1 MNKKWAERTVN
12 FQPLYLPVCKLNQDD
27 TIITRCTGRFVYS
40 KFIMLLFLLAASCD
54 GRGSAC
60 SQDAGS
66 NMGYLWFTVQIWAKW
81 SYKTIFT
88 VWVHYNQQYNILKLK
103 KKAKLRREISSVQFW
118 KKWARGIKRT
128 NGKEHAMN
136 TQPMLPSSSDHLLKL
151 TKGPIFI
158 ATYYTLRDTS
168 AFWECPWNRLQLW
181 VIFNCLYKY
190 GQNIEE
196 LRKFL
201 YTFFTT
207 FNTRYSYN

>member
-1 MNKKWAERTVN
+1 MNKQWAERTVN

-88 VWVHYNQQYNILKLK
+88 AWVHYNQQYNILKLK
-103 KKAKLRREISSVQFW
+103 KKLNFDGKYQAYNFGKNGLVGSNVQTV
-118 KKWARGIKRT
+118 K
-128 NGKEHAMN
+128 N
-136 TQPMLPSSSDHLLKL
+136 MLWTRSQCCLALL
-151 TKGPIFI
+151 TI
-158 ATYYTLRDTS
+158 Y
-168 AFWECPWNRLQLW
+168 
-181 VIFNCLYKY
+181 
-190 GQNIEE
+190 
-196 LRKFL
+196 
-201 YTFFTT
+201 
-207 FNTRYSYN
+207 